1 MTSMAANRQST
12 GDSISWPFRIMRGFR
27 RLVLDIENMFSYGL
41 ANFPGTRSSSQ
52 PPTYQEPL
60 YRPKK
65 NQLTK
70 PYQRNGQAGGWRRK
84 TSLEKK
90 TTSWP
95 SFGERSWTDKRIK
108 TRKDKKGDKITVS
121 NYWKVFPSFSTSSI
135 HQAKKRTFHWRE
147 DPARSNRRA
156 GGRQDLSPIIKQGQ
170 NKSQI
175 NKVPWDPGS
184 HKM

>member
-1 MTSMAANRQST
+1 M
-12 GDSISWPFRIMRGFR
+12 
-27 RLVLDIENMFSYGL
+27 
-41 ANFPGTRSSSQ
+41 
-52 PPTYQEPL
+52 
-60 YRPKK
+60 
-65 NQLTK
+65 
-70 PYQRNGQAGGWRRK
+70 
-84 TSLEKK
+84 EKK